1 MSLAFRFDSNGQ
13 IVDAELQAEIAFL
26 EDPAEMNRNVG
37 EALVLLTQDHLR
49 GLGPNQRFPA
59 KTTNFWADAA
69 RLTNYRADAQG
80 VTTAISKQGVTQRYF
95 GGEIKAKPGSYLT
108 IPAREEYYGRRAREF
123 NNLRFAILP
132 GQGPVLIEAERTEL
146 RSSRRRKGETV
157 SDFAQTADSG
167 GVAYWLRRRV
177 KQDANP
183 DVLPPRLEIGA
194 TAVAAIRDFL
204 QTKRRL
210 A

>member
-13 IVDAELQAEIAFL
+13 IVDAELQAEIALL
-26 EDPAEMNRNVG
+26 EDPEEMNRNVG

-49 GLGPNQRFPA
+49 GLGPNQQFPG

-69 RLTNYRADAQG
+69 RLTNFRADDQG
-80 VTTAISKQGVTQRYF
+80 VTTAVNKQGVTQRFF

-123 NNLRFAILP
+123 SNLRFTILP
-132 GQGPVLIEAERTEL
+132 GQGPVLIEVEQTSIKVGKQRKDGTRRITNRGTE
-146 RSSRRRKGETV
+146 G
-157 SDFAQTADSG
+157 G
-167 GVAYWLRRRV
+167 GVAYWLRRKVR
-177 KQDANP
+177 QDANP

-194 TAVAAIRDFL
+194 TAVAAMRGYVE
-204 QTKRRL
+204 TKRRL
-210 A
+210 N